1 MRREE
6 CVFLKSGAKT
16 GVTEGVVLSVS
27 DSQIV
32 IGKSDDTPEGYMLSD
47 VGDSGSLWVRADD
60 RAPVGLH
67 FEGNLSGAEFAKA
80 RPIRLVLDTLKLKM
94 PAA

>member
-1 MRREE
+1 
-6 CVFLKSGAKT
+6 VFLKSGAKT

-67 FEGNLSGAEFAKA
+67 FEGNLSGAFVGA
-80 RPIRLVLDTLKLKM
+80 LKM
-94 PAA
+94 IRCWHRF